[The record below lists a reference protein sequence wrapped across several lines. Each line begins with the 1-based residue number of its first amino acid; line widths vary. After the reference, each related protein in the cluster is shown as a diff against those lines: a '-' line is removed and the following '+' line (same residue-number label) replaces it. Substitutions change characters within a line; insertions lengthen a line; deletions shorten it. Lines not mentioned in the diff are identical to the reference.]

1 MRRAKTEDT
10 ENERTEVKVTLN
22 PYMLKF
28 IFKYQSEDEIYQ
40 FKFIDPDP
48 DKEPE
53 KWLKRKR
60 DFIGTI
66 NEKLNNIAATLEIKK
81 NVTHGTARHTFAT
94 ALLRK
99 HTPIKEISRRLCHN
113 SIITTENYLHG
124 LGHKE
129 EMKADAVLDE
139 FEQFA

>member
-1 MRRAKTEDT
+1 MQ
-10 ENERTEVKVTLN
+10 
-22 PYMLKF
+22 
-28 IFKYQSEDEIYQ
+28 IFNLLTIFDIYQ

-53 KWLKRKR
+53 QWLKRKR

-66 NEKLNNIAATLEIKK
+66 NEKLNNIAKKLDIKK
-81 NVTHGTARHTFAT
+81 NATHGTARHTFAT
-94 ALLRK
+94 TLLRK

-139 FEQFA
+139 FEVFA